1 MSSSVV
7 HLKDESLKLYK
18 RYLAYLEVV
27 RDELLDWGGDTT
39 KLDKTTTL
47 LLSEFSYCQ
56 LHFYKYEKAEESL
69 SEAKKLANLKIE
81 LCFCKHLLSISTRFC
96 PMTNIERRSFDH

>member
-81 LCFCKHLLSISTRFC
+81 FSGKFGKRTRFQK
-96 PMTNIERRSFDH
+96 NDIA

>member
-1 MSSSVV
+1 MGS
-7 HLKDESLKLYK
+7 KFITIP
-18 RYLAYLEVV
+18 EVF
-27 RDELLDWGGDTT
+27 RDELLDWGGGTT

-81 LCFCKHLLSISTRFC
+81 FSGKFGKRTRFQ
-96 PMTNIERRSFDH
+96 